1 MPFGMGGRFRTGLH
15 FYRFVS
21 GPQNTLLRMGSDMTP
36 GVDEQVNPHGLVVKR
51 INHTGF
57 GEPGVV

>member
-1 MPFGMGGRFRTGLH
+1 
-15 FYRFVS
+15 
-21 GPQNTLLRMGSDMTP
+21 MGSDMTP